1 MTNEVIGSVLVAGG
15 GIAGIQASLDLAN
28 SGYYVYLVEKASSIG
43 GVMAQLDKTFPTND
57 CSMCIMSPKL
67 VEVGRH
73 KNIEIITLADIED
86 IDGTVGNFSVKVRQ
100 RPRYVDMD
108 KCIACGLCAEKCP
121 KKVPDDYNAGLAIR
135 KAIHVLYPQAVP
147 LKYSIDA
154 ENCIKLTK
162 GKCGICEKVCPAK
175 AINYEDTEKHL
186 NLNVGSVIFSAG
198 FKVFDPSRLQSYM
211 YGQHK
216 NVVTSLEFERILS
229 ASGPT
234 MGHLTRPSDGAE
246 PKKVAWLQC
255 VGSRDVNRAKNA
267 HCSSVCCMYAI
278 KEAIIAKEHSH
289 DPLDCA
295 VFFMDMRTH
304 GKDFE
309 ACYNDAKDKHEI
321 RFLRS
326 RIHSVEPV
334 TDDPNL
340 LSLRYIDDEG
350 NPKTETFDLVVLSVG
365 LEVDP
370 SLKAL
375 ADKLGLALTEGQF
388 CKTESFTPVE
398 TSREGIYVCG
408 AFQGP
413 KDIPQSVI
421 EASSAALCAGKNLAA
436 ARGTLT
442 KQAEVVPETNV
453 QNQRPRIGVFVCH
466 CGSNIGGVVDV
477 PGVTEYAKSLP
488 YVAYASDNLY
498 SCSQDTQDAMTAVI
512 KEHKLNRIVVAACTP
527 KTHEPLFQETLA
539 AAGLNK
545 YLFEFANIRNHVS
558 WVHKENPEWATE
570 KSKELV
576 RMAVAKVACFSPL
589 QEAELEINQS
599 GLVIG
604 GGLAGM
610 SAAKG
615 LSEQGYQVHLIER
628 DDELGGQARHLVN
641 TWQGE
646 DVQAELKKIVQQVES
661 DENIVVHKSTTLS
674 AVDGF
679 VGNFISTLKT
689 GEQEQRIPHGVTVI
703 ATGAEPY
710 KPTEY
715 LYGEH
720 QAVVTHRELDRRFLD
735 DPASLDKV
743 ETAVFIQC
751 VGSREPD
758 RPYCSRVCCT
768 HSVESAIK
776 LKEMNPERN
785 VVVLY
790 RDIRTYGERERLFE
804 KARRLG
810 VIFVRFG
817 LDSKPQLR
825 AEGDKVLIQ
834 VTDHILHQPMEIEAD
849 LVTLATAIVPYKD
862 EQLAQFFKVPLTSDG
877 FFLESHVKLAPSDFA
892 TDGVFL
898 CGMAHY
904 PKPIDESIAH
914 GMAAASRATT
924 LLARKRINISGQVAY
939 VDQADCSGCGVC
951 VEVCPYNAPNII
963 PEGRFQGKSEINP
976 MTCKGCGLCMA
987 SCRSGAINLRGYEQ
1001 DQIMAQ
1007 LEEAI

>member
-1 MTNEVIGSVLVAGG
+1 M
-15 GIAGIQASLDLAN
+15 IARCASC
-28 SGYYVYLVEKASSIG
+28 
-43 GVMAQLDKTFPTND
+43 P
-57 CSMCIMSPKL
+57 PKL

-73 KNIEIITLADIED
+73 KNIQILTLSDIED
-86 IDGTVGNFSVKVRQ
+86 IEGQAGDFTVSVRQ

-108 KCIACGLCAEKCP
+108 KCIACGACAEKCP
-121 KKVPDDYNAGLAIR
+121 KKVTDSYNAGLVTR

-147 LKYSIDA
+147 LKYAIDP
-154 ENCIKLTK
+154 EHCIKLTK
-162 GKCGICEKVCPAK
+162 GKCGICEKTCPAG

-186 NLNVGSVIFSAG
+186 RLNVGSVIFSAG
-198 FKVFDPSRLQSYM
+198 FKVFDPSRLQNYM
-211 YGQHK
+211 YGKHK

-234 MGHLTRPSDGAE
+234 SGHLTRPSDGAE
-246 PKKVAWLQC
+246 PKKIAWLQC
-255 VGSRDVNRAKNA
+255 VGSRDVNQAKNA

-289 DPLDCA
+289 EPLDCA

-309 ACYNDAKDKHEI
+309 ACYNDAKKKHEI

-326 RIHSVEPV
+326 RIHSVEPA
-334 TDDPNL
+334 DDPNEL
-340 LSLRYIDDEG
+340 TLRYIDDAG
-350 NPKTETFDLVVLSVG
+350 NPAKETFDLVVLSVG

-375 ADKLGLALTEGQF
+375 AEKLGLALTAGNF
-388 CKTESFTPVE
+388 CKTDSFSPVQ

-453 QNQRPRIGVFVCH
+453 HNQRPRIGVFVCH

-488 YVAYASDNLY
+488 YVVFASDNLY
-498 SCSQDTQDAMTAVI
+498 SCSQDTQDAISAVI

-558 WVHKENPEWATE
+558 WVHKENPQWATE

-589 QEAELEINQS
+589 REAELEISQS
-599 GLVIG
+599 ALVIG

-615 LSEQGYQVHLIER
+615 LSEQGYAVHLVER
-628 DDELGGQARHLVN
+628 EPELGGQARHLRT
-641 TWQGE
+641 TWLGE
-646 DVQAELKKIVQQVES
+646 DVQAELTKMVES
-661 DENIVVHKSTTLS
+661 VKKDENIHVHTDTTLS

-689 GEQEQRIPHGVTVI
+689 GGEEQRLPHGVTVI
-703 ATGAEPY
+703 ATGAKPY
-710 KPTEY
+710 EPTEY
-715 LYGEH
+715 LYGQH
-720 QAVVTHRELDRRFLD
+720 QAVVTHRELDRRFRD

-751 VGSREPD
+751 VGSREPE

-768 HSVESAIK
+768 HSVESAIH

-790 RDIRTYGERERLFE
+790 RDIRTYGERENLFE

-810 VIFVRFG
+810 VVFVRFG
-817 LDSKPQLR
+817 LDKKPEVR
-825 AEGDKVLIQ
+825 AEGDKLVIR
-834 VTDHILHQPMEIEAD
+834 VEDHILHRPMDIHAD
-849 LVTLATAIVPYKD
+849 LLTLATAIVPYKD
-862 EQLAQFFKVPLTSDG
+862 EQLAQFFKVPLTADG

-904 PKPIDESIAH
+904 PKPIDEAIAH
-914 GMAAASRATT
+914 GLAAASRATT
-924 LLARKRINISGQVAY
+924 LLARKHIAISGQVAY
-939 VDQADCSGCGVC
+939 VNQADCSGCGVC
-951 VEVCPYNAPNII
+951 VEVCPYNAPGMIV
-963 PEGRFQGKSEINP
+963 EGRLKGKSEINP